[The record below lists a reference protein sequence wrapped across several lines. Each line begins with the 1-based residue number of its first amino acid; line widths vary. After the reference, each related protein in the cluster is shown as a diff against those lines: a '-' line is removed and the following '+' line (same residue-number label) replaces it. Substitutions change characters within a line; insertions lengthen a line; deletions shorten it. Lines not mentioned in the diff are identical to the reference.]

1 MMHVALFQPQI
12 PPNTG
17 NIIRLCANT
26 ATTLHLIHP
35 LGFVWDDKR
44 LRRAGMDYAEFAAVQ
59 HHDNWAQ
66 FATVMHDKTIWALT
80 TRGKRS
86 VYDVTFGSGDVLLFG
101 SETAGLSAEVHA
113 FLPEAQ
119 KLRLPMHADSRS
131 MNLSNAAAVVLY
143 EALRQTGFDG
153 LS

>member
-1 MMHVALFQPQI
+1 MHIALFQPQI

-44 LRRAGMDYAEFAAVQ
+44 LKRAGMDYAEFATVQ
-59 HHDNWAQ
+59 HHDSWAQ
-66 FATVMHDKTIWALT
+66 FATKMQDKMIWALT

-86 VYDVTFGSGDVLLFG
+86 VYDAAFTAEDVLLFG
-101 SETAGLSAEVHA
+101 SETAGLSEEVHA
-113 FLPEAQ
+113 ALPDRQ
-119 KLRLPMHADSRS
+119 KLRLPMHAESRS

-143 EALRQTGFDG
+143 EALRQTGFNG
-153 LS
+153 LN

>member
-1 MMHVALFQPQI
+1 MHVALFQPQI

-17 NIIRLCANT
+17 NVIRLCANT
-26 ATTLHLIHP
+26 GSTLHLIHP

-44 LRRAGMDYAEFAAVQ
+44 LRRAGMDYAEFAEVQ
-59 HHDNWAQ
+59 HHDSWSHFCEA
-66 FATVMHDKTIWALT
+66 MCGKTLWALT

-86 VYDVTFGSGDVLLFG
+86 VYDAVFNDEDVLLFG
-101 SETAGLSAEVHA
+101 SETAGLSAEVHQA
-113 FLPEAQ
+113 LPAQQ
-119 KLRLPMHADSRS
+119 KLRLPMHALSRS
-131 MNLSNAAAVVLY
+131 MNLSNAVAVVLY